1 MTKKRV
7 HKQQPASQRRFA
19 WLGLV
24 AALALLVIGGVVV
37 WAVWGG
43 SPTAP
48 LQVTGAPRLAVVQ
61 ATIDEGNVKL
71 GQTVRST
78 FRVQNVGDQSLEIL
92 GQPSVEVIE
101 GC

>member
-1 MTKKRV
+1 MTKKRM
-7 HKQQPASQRRFA
+7 HKIQPASPRRFS
-19 WLGLV
+19 WLGPV
-24 AALALLVIGGVVV
+24 AALLLLIIGGVAV
-37 WAVWGG
+37 WAVWGD
-43 SPTAP
+43 SPTVP

-78 FRVQNVGDQSLEIL
+78 FHVQNVGDQPLEIL